1 MAQAIPFNPP
11 TTRTSP
17 LQDNAIPYHTRYY
30 RKSGRP
36 SMKEKAQG
44 QQYLTPDEE
53 KALIAY
59 LLLISKLGQPARIKL
74 ANTSSPQAR
83 TRLGL
88 L

>member
-59 LLLISKLGQPARIKL
+59 LLLISKLGQPARIK
-74 ANTSSPQAR
+74 TSKHIKPP
-83 TRLGL
+83 GKN
-88 L
+88 

>member
-11 TTRTSP
+11 ITRTSP
-17 LQDNAIPYHTRYY
+17 WQDNAIPYHTRYY

-53 KALIAY
+53 KALVAY
-59 LLLISKLGQPARIKL
+59 LLLISKLGQPARI
-74 ANTSSPQAR
+74 
-83 TRLGL
+83 
-88 L
+88 